1 MYTIDVMLKDSPL
14 PVSVQRKDQE
24 DAEALYQQILTAM
37 RSTPQPIELTCE
49 KQLEKKVALLS
60 DRISAIVLSQ
70 KSGATASGRPTGF
83 FVGVEE

>member
-37 RSTPQPIELTCE
+37 GSTPQLIELTCD
-49 KQLEKKVALLS
+49 KQPEKKVALYS
-60 DRISAIVLSQ
+60 DRISATILSQ
-70 KSGATASGRPTGF
+70 KSGTTASGRPPGF

>member
-37 RSTPQPIELTCE
+37 RSAPQLIELTCE
-49 KQLEKKVALLS
+49 KQPEKKVALFS
-60 DRISAIVLSQ
+60 DRISATILSQ
-70 KSGATASGRPTGF
+70 KSGATASGRPPGF
-83 FVGVEE
+83 FINAE